1 MITKGII
8 LAGGN
13 GTRLYPSTKIQSKQL
28 LIVYDKP
35 LIYYPLST
43 LMLAGIRDILI
54 ITTPKD
60 LDNFKELLG
69 DGSQLGL
76 NLQYAIQQNPNGI
89 AEAFIIGED
98 FIGNDQ
104 VCLILGDNIFYGKL
118 DFLRFAIANNQGGW
132 IFAYNVVNATEYG
145 IVEISKDNRILS
157 IEEKPIQPKSN
168 YAIPGLYILDN
179 NVSKIAKELNPS
191 PRGELEI
198 TDIQRE
204 YLKNNKLSVTKLGR
218 GIAWFD
224 TGAPENLLEAG
235 VFVRAIQKRQGKQIA
250 CIEEIALY
258 QQYITINDFNKLI
271 STFPECDYKT
281 YCKNITREFE

>member
-13 GTRLYPSTKIQSKQL
+13 GTRLYPTTVIQSKQL

-54 ITTPKD
+54 ITTLKD
-60 LDNFKELLG
+60 LDNFKKLLG

-76 NLQYAIQQNPNGI
+76 NLQYAVQENPNGI
-89 AEAFIIGED
+89 AEAFIIGEH

-104 VCLILGDNIFYGKL
+104 VCMILGDNIFYGKL

-132 IFAYNVVNATEYG
+132 IFAYNVVNANEYG
-145 IVEISKDNRILS
+145 VVEISKDNRILS
-157 IEEKPIQPKSN
+157 IEEKPLLPKSN
-168 YAIPGLYILDN
+168 FAIPGLYIFDN
-179 NVSKIAKELNPS
+179 NVSEIAKKLSPS
-191 PRGELEI
+191 PRRELEI
-198 TDIQRE
+198 TDIQKE
-204 YLKNNKLSVTKLGR
+204 YLKNDKLNVTKLGR

-224 TGAPENLLEAG
+224 TGTPENLLEAG
-235 VFVRAIQKRQGKQIA
+235 LFVRAIQKRQGRQIA

-271 STFPECDYKT
+271 STFPGCDYKT
-281 YCKNITREFE
+281 YCENIASEYK

>member
-13 GTRLYPSTKIQSKQL
+13 GTRLYPTTVIQSKQL

-54 ITTPKD
+54 ITTLKD
-60 LDNFKELLG
+60 IDNFKKLLG

-76 NLQYAIQQNPNGI
+76 NLQYAVQENPNGI
-89 AEAFIIGED
+89 AEAFIIGEH

-104 VCLILGDNIFYGKL
+104 VCMILGDNIFYGKL

-132 IFAYNVVNATEYG
+132 IFAYNLVNANEYG
-145 IVEISKDNRILS
+145 VIEISKDNRILS
-157 IEEKPIQPKSN
+157 IEEKPLLPKSN
-168 YAIPGLYILDN
+168 FAIPGLYIFDN
-179 NVSKIAKELNPS
+179 NVSEIAKKLSPS

-198 TDIQRE
+198 TDIQKE
-204 YLKNNKLSVTKLGR
+204 YLKNDKLNVTKLGR

-224 TGAPENLLEAG
+224 TGTPENLLEAG
-235 VFVRAIQKRQGKQIA
+235 VFVRAIQKRQGRQIA

-271 STFPECDYKT
+271 STIPGCDYKT
-281 YCKNITREFE
+281 YCENIASEYK

>member
-69 DGSQLGL
+69 DGSRLGL

-198 TDIQRE
+198 TDIQKK

>member
-69 DGSQLGL
+69 DGSLLGL

-198 TDIQRE
+198 TDIQKE

-224 TGAPENLLEAG
+224 TGTPENLLEAG

>member
-132 IFAYNVVNATEYG
+132 IFAYNVVNAAEYG
-145 IVEISKDNRILS
+145 IVEISKDNKILS